1 MESVISGKTKIY
13 GIFGHPVEHTFSPG
27 MHNAAFRKLGMDA
40 CYVPF
45 SVHPSRLRDAV
56 KAVLPLGLC
65 GLNITVPHKEK
76 VIARLDELS
85 EEARLIGAVNTVE
98 VREGRL
104 IGHNTD
110 GRGFIRSL
118 RVGAGFDPQG
128 KNVLIAGAGGAAR
141 AVGFCLALAK
151 AERVVFHDVDAGKAA
166 KLARDIRR
174 KTGVCADS
182 ISSSHGLAAAAREA
196 HCLINATPLG
206 LKKGDPL
213 PLGREMIRPQHLVC
227 DLVYNPPETVLLKT
241 AKDRR
246 ARRLPG
252 IGMLLY
258 QGVIAFEIWTGA
270 KAPVAVMKNALA
282 RQIAARARKAG
293 SR

>member
-1 MESVISGKTKIY
+1 MISGRTKIY
-13 GIFGHPVEHTFSPG
+13 GIFGYPVEHTFSPG
-27 MHNAAFRKLGMDA
+27 MHNAAFKKLGMDA

-56 KAVLPLGLC
+56 KAAIPLGLR

-76 VIARLDELS
+76 VIAWLDQLS
-85 EEARLIGAVNTVE
+85 EEARLIGAVNTIE

-118 RVGAGFDPQG
+118 RDGAAFDPGG
-128 KNVLIAGAGGAAR
+128 KSFLISGAGGAAR

-151 AERVVFHDVDAGKAA
+151 AEKIALYDVDSRKASG
-166 KLARDIRR
+166 LARDIRR
-174 KTGVCADS
+174 KTGIAAEA
-182 ISSSHGLAAAAREA
+182 ISMGALAVAAEEA

-206 LKKGDPL
+206 LKKNDPL
-213 PLGREMIRPQHLVC
+213 PLGRELIRPHHLVC
-227 DLVYNPPETVLLKT
+227 DLVYNPPETGLLKA
-241 AKDRR
+241 AKERG
-246 ARRLPG
+246 ARGLPG

-258 QGVIAFEIWTGA
+258 QGVIAFELWTEA
-270 KAPVAVMKNALA
+270 KAPVTVMKNALA
-282 RQIAARARKAG
+282 RQIAGRAV
-293 SR
+293 